1 MPVTTR
7 VQSIEKDI
15 SIILSQ
21 DLSPAAMS
29 RVFGEFAQEKITEA
43 DGINRSILGRIP
55 PRKVYVDGREGA
67 ALATVRPSGV
77 IVAEWELV
85 TDALFFI
92 GEELKKVSP
101 VLRGT
106 YQASHTLF
114 ADGAEIAVGKEIP
127 QASEYVFLSSV
138 IYARKIEGFPG
149 RKPQSPQA
157 PKGVYEITAL
167 KANGIYGNQAKIR
180 FGWRKPFNGN
190 LLGGRA
196 GNKSDGR
203 VPAIVVTI
211 RG

>member
-7 VQSIEKDI
+7 VESIEKDI
-15 SIILSQ
+15 AIILSQ
-21 DLSPAAMS
+21 DLSPEAMS
-29 RVFGEFAQEKITEA
+29 MAFVDFAQEKITEA
-43 DGINRSILGRIP
+43 DNINRQILGRIP

-85 TDALFFI
+85 SDALFFI
-92 GEELKKVSP
+92 GEQLKKVSP
-101 VLRGT
+101 VRSGK

-114 ADGAEIAVGKEIP
+114 ADGTEIEIGKEIP
-127 QASEYVFLSSV
+127 LAAEYVFLSAV
-138 IYARKIEGFPG
+138 IYARKIEGSPG

-180 FGWRKPFNGN
+180 FEWRKPYNGI
-190 LLGGRA
+190 LLSGRA

-203 VPAIVVTI
+203 VPAVVVTM
-211 RG
+211 RT

>member
-15 SIILSQ
+15 SIIIAQ
-21 DLSPAAMS
+21 DLSPEAMS
-29 RVFGEFAQEKITEA
+29 AVFGEFAQEKITEA
-43 DGINRSILGRIP
+43 DDINRRVLGRIP

-67 ALATVRPSGV
+67 PLASVRPSGV

-85 TDALFFI
+85 ADALFFI
-92 GEELKKVSP
+92 AEELKKVSP
-101 VLRGT
+101 VRSGQ

-114 ADGAEIAVGKEIP
+114 ADGAEIEIGKEIP
-127 QASEYVFLSSV
+127 PASEYVFLSAV

-167 KANGIYGNQAKIR
+167 KAAGIYGNQAKIR
-180 FGWRKPFNGN
+180 FVWRKPINGA
-190 LLGGRA
+190 LVGGKE

-203 VPAIVVTI
+203 VPAIVVTL
-211 RG
+211 RS

>member
-15 SIILSQ
+15 SVIIVQ
-21 DLSPAAMS
+21 DLSPEAMS
-29 RVFGEFAQEKITEA
+29 AAFGEFAQEKITEA

-55 PRKVYVDGREGA
+55 PRKVYVDGTEGA
-67 ALATVRPSGV
+67 SLFAAKLSSV

-92 GEELKKVSP
+92 AEELKKVSP
-101 VLRGT
+101 VKSGK

-114 ADGAEIAVGKEIP
+114 ADGTEVEIGEEIP
-127 QASEYVFLSSV
+127 AAAEYVFLSAV
-138 IYARKIEGFPG
+138 IYARKIEGSPG

-167 KANGIYGNQAKIR
+167 KAAGIYGNQAKIR
-180 FGWRKPFNGN
+180 FEWRKPFNGI
-190 LLGGRA
+190 LISGRE

-203 VPAIVVTI
+203 VPAIVVTL
-211 RG
+211 RN